1 MGRRTL
7 VLLVALLLAAVASF
21 AMWQFLTGV
30 EDEVREGQTL
40 QPVYRAGAFIAE
52 GTRGDLLLSQENR
65 LVASEEALDFM
76 PENAIST
83 PEELE
88 AVLRGKL
95 AAGPIS
101 ANSVIT
107 RDQWVEISIEVT
119 PLAELIPSG
128 KQAITVAVDQRAG
141 VNGFVR
147 PGDRVN
153 LIVTLDLDVKFVDFL
168 ATPGLGLETPTGEEG
183 EGEQSIAKTITR
195 FVLQGLPV
203 LAVGRE
209 IRPPEDA
216 PVEINVA
223 PAEGEAAAEEA
234 VDTGVLT
241 LEVTPEQAER
251 LVHAFE
257 QGSMWLTLVP
267 EDFVEVSTDGV
278 TAENLFDD
286 LGILGDLFDLQ
297 SR

>member
-1 MGRRTL
+1 M
-7 VLLVALLLAAVASF
+7 
-21 AMWQFLTGV
+21 
-30 EDEVREGQTL
+30 
-40 QPVYRAGAFIAE
+40 
-52 GTRGDLLLSQENR
+52 
-65 LVASEEALDFM
+65 
-76 PENAIST
+76 
-83 PEELE
+83 
-88 AVLRGKL
+88 
-95 AAGPIS
+95 
-101 ANSVIT
+101 
-107 RDQWVEISIEVT
+107 T

-128 KQAITVAVDQRAG
+128 KQAITVTVDQRAG

-147 PGDRVN
+147 PGDLVN

-168 ATPGLGLETPTGEEG
+168 ATPGLGLETPTGEEE

-209 IRPPEDA
+209 IRPPEEA
-216 PVEINVA
+216 AVQISVG
-223 PAEGEAAAEEA
+223 PAEGEEVAEEE
-234 VDTGVLT
+234 VIETGVLT

-257 QGSMWLTLVP
+257 QGNVWLTLVP
-267 EDFVEVSTDGV
+267 EDFVEVATDGV